1 MKFSKK
7 LKQLRIQNNLKQ
19 SDIAELCNVTRSAV
33 SNWEN
38 SRRFPEIE
46 SVTVLSKVFN
56 VSVEELL
63 GTDQATVTLHELE
76 KDVAKTNNKISRK
89 VPIFLAILWIV
100 VFSLLLILIAPVVKD
115 KYIRY
120 LDRNTI
126 DMIDANSIEKV
137 ELVLTYY
144 NETVTVTFEEY
155 PATYLSDEYV
165 TDNGKV
171 YELNNLNLSEL
182 FEKGKWGVSQYIDI
196 NVCFVG
202 KTGLISTLKDR
213 QIVLIHNLISYV
225 KIVKSEYILYI
236 NASYQLKFYI
246 INNICYL
253 EVFLLE

>member
-120 LDRNTI
+120 INRNTI

-144 NETVTVTFEEY
+144 KEAVTVTFEEY
-155 PATYLSDEYV
+155 PTTYLSEEYE

-171 YELNNLNLSEL
+171 YILNNLN
-182 FEKGKWGVSQYIDI
+182 FIDI
-196 NVCFVG
+196 FEEG
-202 KTGLISTLKDR
+202 YWGLDDYFDITIYIKLKNSTIKPVSDKNIILINKDFYYIITK
-213 QIVLIHNLISYV
+213 Q
-225 KIVKSEYILYI
+225 SEYKVYVD
-236 NASYQLKFYI
+236 ASYQLKFYI

>member
-120 LDRNTI
+120 INRNTI

-144 NETVTVTFEEY
+144 SEIVTVTFEEY
-155 PATYLSDEYV
+155 LATYLSDEYV

-171 YELNNLNLSEL
+171 YELNNLNFSEL
-182 FEKGKWGVSQYIDI
+182 FETDKWGANQYVTMNI
-196 NVCFVG
+196 CFIEKSG
-202 KTGLISTLKDR
+202 IKRLIKDKE
-213 QIVLIHNLISYV
+213 IIIIHDLISYV
-225 KIVKSEYILYI
+225 KIVQSEYIIYI